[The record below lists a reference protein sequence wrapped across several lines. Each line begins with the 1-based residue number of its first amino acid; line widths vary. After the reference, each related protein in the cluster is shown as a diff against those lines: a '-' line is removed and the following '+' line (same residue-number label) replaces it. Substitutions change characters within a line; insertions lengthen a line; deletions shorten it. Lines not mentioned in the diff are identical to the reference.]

1 MEKNERKL
9 IKHSVG
15 SLLVC
20 VLCLTL
26 AMIGGSYAYM
36 TDLVT
41 HDNNSSDIQL
51 LYDES
56 VNKQG
61 DVITLNTN
69 VPQSDM
75 EGMSGKS
82 YQFSLKNRSEE
93 ARGYEIQIVNDTAMI
108 ATDGCENNLLD
119 LAYLRYNVN
128 NEEAHS
134 LMEQEESG
142 YTVYYGVLNPKET
155 KNFAIHMWVRE
166 DAEEGIT
173 TNLHYHGRLVV
184 KEVK

>member
-1 MEKNERKL
+1 MENDGKKL

-69 VPQSDM
+69 NPLSDTD
-75 EGMSGKS
+75 GMMGKS
-82 YQFSLKNRSEE
+82 YQFSLKNKSDQPK
-93 ARGYEIQIVNDTAMI
+93 GYEIQIVNDTAMI
-108 ATDGCENNLLD
+108 TSDGCENNLLD
-119 LAYLRYNVN
+119 LSYLRYNVN
-128 NEEAHS
+128 NEEAHD
-134 LMEQEESG
+134 LIEQEESG
-142 YTVYYGVLNPKET
+142 YTVYYGMLNPKET
-155 KNFAIHMWVRE
+155 KNFAIHLWVKE
-166 DAEEGIT
+166 DANQIVA
-173 TNLHYHGRLVV
+173 TNAHYHGRLIV
-184 KEVK
+184 KEVQ